1 MEKRL
6 NKYAPLI
13 GILMLFALFVLTAAA
28 IVLAITDTS
37 YDLDVGSIAPETIYA
52 THTVTDTV
60 ATNALKDAARANTP
74 VVYRIDN
81 TRANE
86 LIAQAET
93 FFVSLGSLRSYAQG
107 SGQEALSAAEWAQT
121 LEENQKATMMN
132 MTTPPLTEM
141 QLCAVLAANDADLR
155 LLENIMLPKLS
166 TTLNAGLA
174 PESIESVREA
184 CSREVEATNG
194 INDVLKT
201 IGRSVLQAYMQAT
214 FVEDADATELAR
226 NEAANAVESI
236 RVKKG
241 EPVVME
247 DDVITLSQLS
257 ILEDLGLVR
266 PKDASRA
273 PAIGAVLSCLV
284 AFVMFVIYVVQRV
297 NALLSDHKKLL
308 LFCLLFLISIL
319 TYLFTSK
326 LNVQIS
332 VAMYTLLLCATLIS
346 FRVALITSILLGF
359 SLALMAGG
367 TGNLLQFGSFSVFA
381 STLFAGS
388 LAAFAQQNTPNRAAY
403 ISAGALGGAAG
414 AIAILGM
421 SLTQDMAW
429 SGILANMG
437 FFLGSCVLSA
447 LLVVG
452 SLTIWEK
459 LFDIATPAR
468 LHELLNTNNPLLRQM
483 MAEAP
488 GTYQHCM
495 SVAALCEAA
504 AQRIGAD
511 PLLAR
516 VGASY
521 HDVGKLR
528 RPLYFAENQK
538 KGENI
543 HDTLPPQES
552 ASIIIAHQRD
562 GVMLLNKYKFPGV
575 VTRMVGEHH
584 GNSLVAY
591 FYYKALQ
598 NDPNVQMRDFR
609 YPGSKPSTVESAI
622 LMLADS
628 CEAGVRSLGECT
640 QQAREEMVHK
650 IIRGKMNEAEN
661 NLLDEVPITLKQI
674 AEIEKSFLKTFN
686 GIMHDRIEYP
696 DDTEVTRA

>member
-1 MEKRL
+1 MEKRM

-13 GILMLFALFVLTAAA
+13 GVLIIFALFVLTAAA

-37 YDLDVGSIAPETIYA
+37 YDLDVGSLAPETIYA

-60 ATNALKDAARANTP
+60 ATNALRDAARANTP
-74 VVYRIDN
+74 VVYRIDS

-107 SGQEALSAAEWAQT
+107 SGQETLSAAEWAQT
-121 LEENQKATMMN
+121 LEANQKATMMN
-132 MTTPPLTEM
+132 MTTPALTEM
-141 QLCAVLAANDADLR
+141 QLCSVLAANDADLR
-155 LLENIMLPKLS
+155 LLENIILPKLS

-174 PESIESVREA
+174 PESIDSVREA

-194 INDVLKT
+194 INDVLKS

-226 NEAANAVESI
+226 NEAANAVENI

-247 DDVITLSQLS
+247 DDVITLAQLS

-284 AFVMFVIYVVQRV
+284 AFVMFTIYVVQRV
-297 NALLSDHKKLL
+297 SALLSDHRKLL
-308 LFCLLFLISIL
+308 LFCILFLISIAA
-319 TYLFTSK
+319 YLFTSK

-367 TGNLLQFGSFSVFA
+367 TGSLLQFGSFSVFI
-381 STLFAGS
+381 STLFAGA

-403 ISAGALGGAAG
+403 ISAGAIGGAAG
-414 AIAILGM
+414 AVTILGM

-437 FFLGSCVLSA
+437 FFLGSCVISA

-483 MAEAP
+483 MTEAP

-511 PLLAR
+511 PLLSR

-552 ASIIIAHQRD
+552 ANIIIAHQRD

-598 NDPNVQMRDFR
+598 SDPNVQMRDFR
-609 YPGSKPSTVESAI
+609 YPGNKPSTVESAI

-661 NLLDEVPITLKQI
+661 NLLEDVPITLKQI

-696 DDTEVTRA
+696 DDTGVTRA

>member
-1 MEKRL
+1 MEKRMS
-6 NKYAPLI
+6 KYAPLI
-13 GILMLFALFVLTAAA
+13 GVLMILALFVLTSAA
-28 IVLAITDTS
+28 IVVAITDTS

-52 THTVTDTV
+52 THTVTDAI
-60 ATNALKDAARANTP
+60 ATNALRDAARANTP
-74 VVYRIDN
+74 VVYRIDS
-81 TRANE
+81 TRAQE
-86 LIAQAET
+86 LNAQAET

-107 SGQEALSAAEWAQT
+107 SGQEALSSAEWAE
-121 LEENQKATMMN
+121 LLDASQKATMMN

-141 QLCAVLAANDADLR
+141 QLCSVLAAGDADLR
-155 LLENIMLPKLS
+155 LLENIVLPKLS

-174 PESIESVREA
+174 PESIEGVREA
-184 CSREVEATNG
+184 CSREVEATTG
-194 INDVLKT
+194 INDVLKS

-226 NEAANAVESI
+226 NEAANAVENI

-247 DDVITLSQLS
+247 DDVITLAQLS

-273 PAIGAVLSCLV
+273 PAIGAVISCLV
-284 AFVMFVIYVVQRV
+284 AFVMFVIYIAERA
-297 NALLSDHKKLL
+297 NSLLSDHKKLL

-319 TYLFTSK
+319 VYLFTSK
-326 LNVQIS
+326 INAQIS
-332 VAMYTLLLCATLIS
+332 VAMYTLLLCATLVS
-346 FRVALITSILLGF
+346 FRVALVTSILLGF

-367 TGNLLQFGSFSVFA
+367 TGSLLQFSSFSVFA

-388 LAAFAQQNTPNRAAY
+388 MAAFAQQNTPNRAAY
-403 ISAGALGGAAG
+403 ISAGAIGGGVG
-414 AIAILGM
+414 AVVLLGM

-429 SGILANMG
+429 GAILANMG
-437 FFLGSCVLSA
+437 FFLGSCVISA

-552 ASIIIAHQRD
+552 AGIIIAHQRD
-562 GVMLLNKYKFPGV
+562 GVTLLNKYKFPGV

-598 NDPNVQMRDFR
+598 LDPNVQMKDFR
-609 YPGSKPSTVESAI
+609 YPGNKPSTVESAI

-650 IIRGKMNEAEN
+650 IIHGKMNEAEN

-674 AEIEKSFLKTFN
+674 AEIEKSFIKTFN

-696 DDTEVTRA
+696 DETEATKV

>member
-1 MEKRL
+1 MEKRM

-13 GILMLFALFVLTAAA
+13 GVLIIFALFVLTAAA

-37 YDLDVGSIAPETIYA
+37 YDLDVGSLAPETIYA

-60 ATNALKDAARANTP
+60 ATNALRDAARANTP
-74 VVYRIDN
+74 VVYRIDS

-107 SGQEALSAAEWAQT
+107 SGQETLSAAEWAQT
-121 LEENQKATMMN
+121 LEANQKATMMN
-132 MTTPPLTEM
+132 MTTPALTEM
-141 QLCAVLAANDADLR
+141 QLCSVLAANDADLR
-155 LLENIMLPKLS
+155 LLENIILPKLS

-174 PESIESVREA
+174 PESIDSVREA

-194 INDVLKT
+194 INDVLKS

-226 NEAANAVESI
+226 NEAANAVENI

-247 DDVITLSQLS
+247 DDVITLAQLS

-284 AFVMFVIYVVQRV
+284 AFVMFTIYVVQRV
-297 NALLSDHKKLL
+297 SALLSDHRKLL
-308 LFCLLFLISIL
+308 LFCILFLISIAA
-319 TYLFTSK
+319 YLFTSK

-346 FRVALITSILLGF
+346 FRVALIASILLGF

-367 TGNLLQFGSFSVFA
+367 TGSLLQFGSFSVFT
-381 STLFAGS
+381 STLFAGA

-403 ISAGALGGAAG
+403 ISAGAIGGAAG
-414 AIAILGM
+414 AVTILGM

-437 FFLGSCVLSA
+437 FFLGSCVISA

-483 MAEAP
+483 MTEAP

-511 PLLAR
+511 PLLSR

-552 ASIIIAHQRD
+552 ANIIIAHQRD

-598 NDPNVQMRDFR
+598 SDPNVQMRDFR
-609 YPGSKPSTVESAI
+609 YPGNKPSTVESAI

-661 NLLDEVPITLKQI
+661 NLLEDVPITLKQI